1 MRPTWAEINLDAV
14 KHNFMLTKE
23 LVGERVSVLSV
34 VKADAYGHG
43 AVEVSKV
50 LVESGTDMLGVA
62 TVEEAMELRDY
73 GIEVP
78 ILLLGGIRP
87 AEAEV
92 VIENDLIPCLFS
104 IEVAKALNKASEK
117 TGQHAKYHLKIDT
130 GMTRLGVRAEE
141 LSSFLNELAGFDNI
155 DMKGAMTHLP
165 SIHTEHGDDSLNQID
180 RFHNLVGTI
189 REAGLDPR
197 YLHSSKSASIQ
208 NCPPSH
214 MNLVRPGIM
223 LYGSGNYSGLDL
235 LPVMKL
241 KSEIIQIR
249 KVPEG
254 TRISYGG
261 TFITKRPSTIATLPI
276 GYADGYMRS
285 LSNKAFVSVNG
296 HKVPVVGTVCMD
308 LIMID
313 VTDVPNVAVGGQV
326 VLFGDD
332 LVSVDDVASVAG
344 TISYELLSNIGKRVP
359 RMYV

>member
-23 LVGERVSVLSV
+23 LVGERVAVLSV
-34 VKADAYGHG
+34 VKADGYGHG

-50 LVESGTDMLGVA
+50 LIESGTDMLGVA

-87 AEAEV
+87 SEAEV

-104 IEVAKALNKASEK
+104 LEVAEALNKESEK
-117 TGQHAKYHLKIDT
+117 AGKRVGYHLKMDT
-130 GMTRLGVRAEE
+130 GMTRLGVRPEE
-141 LSSFLNELAGFDNI
+141 LSQFLSELITFKNI
-155 DMKGAMTHLP
+155 EMKGAMTHLP
-165 SIHTEHGDDSLNQID
+165 SLHTEHGDDSHNQIE
-180 RFHNLVGTI
+180 RFHNLVSTV

-197 YLHSSKSASIQ
+197 YIHSSKSASIQ
-208 NCPPSH
+208 NCPLSH

-235 LPVMKL
+235 RPVMKL

-249 KVPEG
+249 QVPEE
-254 TRISYGG
+254 TRISYSG
-261 TFITKRPSTIATLPI
+261 TFITKRPSTIATIPI

-285 LSNKAFVSVNG
+285 LSNKAYVSVNG
-296 HKVPVVGTVCMD
+296 LKAPVVGTVCMD
-308 LIMID
+308 LTMID
-313 VTDVPNVAVGGQV
+313 ITDVPDLRVGDPV

-332 LVSVDDVASVAG
+332 FISVDDVASLAE